1 MDGGIKVS
9 NLGEAPSSCPICK
22 SAYLSD
28 KHQNTCIAKHHQINL
43 PTPKAVS
50 AEKIAKEIVNLV
62 ARSVGSLSV
71 FALQVNIAEQ
81 IKLAQEEAKRDAII
95 EFCEGDT
102 SKAAEIEQAAY
113 AKGFSD
119 GQVEMRERAA
129 KVAEDFE
136 AVNSGQYGREI
147 ADRIR
152 QLKSP

>member
-1 MDGGIKVS
+1 M
-9 NLGEAPSSCPICK
+9 
-22 SAYLSD
+22 
-28 KHQNTCIAKHHQINL
+28 T

-50 AEKIAKEIVNLV
+50 AIERANSIVDVSFRRVLGNVTADGLVKLIAK
-62 ARSVGSLSV
+62 
-71 FALQVNIAEQ
+71 Q

-147 ADRIR
+147 AERIR
-152 QLKSP
+152 QLKSPEKEK